1 LSVKRRE
8 RSLKYKTK
16 EGWKKVIAPLYDP
29 KCQQSV
35 YVLKFLLKLFGY
47 EVKESRTTV
56 IPFAAF
62 QDGIRNP
69 KNQLPT
75 VNLIVNPPLTFP
87 YGLQK
92 SSLSCI
98 YWGEEWFLILG
109 KSEDE
114 NEKEKLN
121 LLISDIE
128 KLYPVIRDCV
138 KRKDYKEAQE
148 IFNRYYKIE
157 VAKPVK
163 KESEIAVKPI
173 EKKEERVEIIIEKDK
188 PKLTKTTEPQQIV
201 PQPMQEKREESE
213 EREEIVETPIY
224 SERMELEI
232 EEYRKTRYNP
242 NDFYGQAVPWIDY
255 EIIQNFVKMKLA
267 TEEER
272 RKAIILLFVH
282 IKRDCKMDEF
292 GKHLI
297 KELSNLRNQI
307 ELRFNRRFRQAQ

>member
-1 LSVKRRE
+1 
-8 RSLKYKTK
+8 LKYKTK

-35 YVLKFLLKLFGY
+35 HVLKFLLSKLFGY
-47 EVKESRTTV
+47 KVRESRTTV

-62 QDGIRNP
+62 KDGVRNS

-75 VNLIVNPPLTFP
+75 ISLIVDPPLTFP

-92 SSLSCI
+92 SSLSCV

-128 KLYPVIRDCV
+128 KLYPMIRDCV
-138 KRKDYKEAQE
+138 KRKDYKAAQE
-148 IFNRYYKIE
+148 IFNRYYKVE

-163 KESEIAVKPI
+163 KELEIAVKPI
-173 EKKEERVEIIIEKDK
+173 EKKEEKVEIIIEKDK
-188 PKLTKTTEPQQIV
+188 PKLIETEPQQIV
-201 PQPMQEKREESE
+201 PQPILEK
-213 EREEIVETPIY
+213 REEIVETPIY
-224 SERMELEI
+224 SERMEFEI
-232 EEYRKTRYNP
+232 EEYRKNRYNP
-242 NDFYGQAVPWIDY
+242 NDFYGQVVPWIDY
-255 EIIQNFVKMKLA
+255 EIIQNFAKMKLA

-272 RKAIILLFVH
+272 RKATVLLFIH
-282 IKRDCKMDEF
+282 IKRNCKMDEF
-292 GKHLI
+292 GTSLV
-297 KELSNLRNQI
+297 KELSDIRKQM
-307 ELRFNRRFRQAQ
+307 ELRFNRRFSQAR

>member
-1 LSVKRRE
+1 LSIKKKE

-35 YVLKFLLKLFGY
+35 YALKFLLSKLFGY
-47 EVKESRTTV
+47 AVRESRTTV

-75 VNLIVNPPLTFP
+75 VNLIVDPPLTFP
-87 YGLQK
+87 YSLKK
-92 SSLSCI
+92 SSLSCV

-109 KSEDE
+109 KSDSEDE
-114 NEKEKLN
+114 SEKEKLN

-128 KLYPVIRDCV
+128 KLYPVIRECV
-138 KRKDYKEAQE
+138 KRKDYKGAQE

-157 VAKPVK
+157 VSK
-163 KESEIAVKPI
+163 KELEIVVEPI
-173 EKKEERVEIIIEKDK
+173 EEKEEKVEIIIEKDK
-188 PKLTKTTEPQQIV
+188 PKPTETTEPQQIV
-201 PQPMQEKREESE
+201 PQPIPEK
-213 EREEIVETPIY
+213 REEIVETPIY
-224 SERMELEI
+224 SERMKLEI
-232 EEYRKTRYNP
+232 EEYRKNRYNP
-242 NDFYGQAVPWIDY
+242 NDFYGQVMPWIDY

-272 RKAIILLFVH
+272 RKAIVLLFIH
-282 IKRDCKMDEF
+282 IKRNCKMDEF
-292 GKHLI
+292 GVSLV
-297 KELSNLRNQI
+297 KELSDIRKQM
-307 ELRFNRRFRQAQ
+307 ELRFNRRFSQAR